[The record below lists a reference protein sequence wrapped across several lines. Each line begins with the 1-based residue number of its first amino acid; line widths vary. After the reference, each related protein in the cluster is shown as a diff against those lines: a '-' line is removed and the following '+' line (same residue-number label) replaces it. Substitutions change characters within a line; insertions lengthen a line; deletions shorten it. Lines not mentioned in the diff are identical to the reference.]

1 MHACSKRCFFLISS
15 DEKMSWDKELP
26 PEITNIWLKWE
37 KVLPSYVEK
46 PRLIIIVQEKVR
58 EIEFLLFGDASIIGR
73 SAVSYAVFQQTSSTT
88 QRCISSKS
96 RISKKNTSILRLEL
110 IAVVMVWL
118 QTLLKT

>member
-1 MHACSKRCFFLISS
+1 MHACSKRCFFLKSS

-73 SAVSYAVFQQTSSTT
+73 SAVSYEY
-88 QRCISSKS
+88 QR
-96 RISKKNTSILRLEL
+96 
-110 IAVVMVWL
+110 
-118 QTLLKT
+118 KTHPYSG